1 MRKWGL
7 RNCTIGSR
15 ISDVSICYR
24 NLCRIKKKAVNIN
37 DITAYDFH
45 LMRNNMTEYA
55 ESSLRLMLYGFG
67 LFLEYFTG
75 KNPCIQA
82 RLRWNGIET
91 DKVWITGDEWS
102 RLFDA
107 ADPMMRLVLAL
118 GGSMGLRRTE
128 ILTIKMSDISG
139 NLLRVVGKGTGNGKI
154 VTMEMSYPVTECLK
168 PYLEWRNGIV
178 TKYGDRSGGNLLIC
192 PVKTNLG
199 KPLSPTMLNQMLCDL
214 SDRTGIKWTL
224 HSLRRLF
231 CMTQI
236 DNGVD
241 LETTSKMMRHS
252 SKETTVNS
260 YIKADPRKLHLAL
273 AAVNNTFSAM
283 AI

>member
-1 MRKWGL
+1 MIYGIITSYNRLCEIKNCSVDIKDLDAYDIRLL
-7 RNCTIGSR
+7 RNSLPEFTEATIKNTIRS
-15 ISDVSICYR
+15 
-24 NLCRIKKKAVNIN
+24 
-37 DITAYDFH
+37 
-45 LMRNNMTEYA
+45 
-55 ESSLRLMLYGFG
+55 FG
-67 LFLEYFTG
+67 QFLEYFTG
-75 KNPCIQA
+75 TNLCDEA

-91 DKVWITGDEWS
+91 DKVWITGEEWS

-128 ILTIKMSDISG
+128 ILTIKLSDISG

-168 PYLEWRNGIV
+168 PYLEWRDRIV